1 MKIHIAENTLIRE
14 VQFEFT
20 NFFPCLRLEFF
31 RRQPDE
37 ETRIHF
43 LQPDLNIGDATYNLQ
58 EGCVY
63 LSDGMTAE
71 ELEGIFADRF
81 GLNVQIFRKCGN
93 APRTSLSGSA
103 TLKAG
108 NGLACANH

>member
-1 MKIHIAENTLIRE
+1 MKIQIAENKLIRE

-31 RRQPDE
+31 SRQPGE
-37 ETRIHF
+37 EIPIHF
-43 LQPDLNIGDATYNLQ
+43 LKPDLNIGDATYNLQ

-63 LSDGMTAE
+63 LSDGMTVE
-71 ELEGIFADRF
+71 ELEGIFSERF
-81 GLNVQIFRKCGN
+81 ALNIRIFRKCGN
-93 APRTSLSGSA
+93 APRTYLAGKA